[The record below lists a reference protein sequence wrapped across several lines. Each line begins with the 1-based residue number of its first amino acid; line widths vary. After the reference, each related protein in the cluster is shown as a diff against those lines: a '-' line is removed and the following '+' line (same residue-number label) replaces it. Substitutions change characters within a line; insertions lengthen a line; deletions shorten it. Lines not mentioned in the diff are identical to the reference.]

1 MAISQAGLGLIPAGA
16 SEPRSISAAH
26 PPPWPTA
33 YKKLKDDVGV
43 CVVVFEADSAR
54 LLQVDSILQ
63 CGRAL
68 VRVGGDVVAQGNP
81 LGPVG

>member
-1 MAISQAGLGLIPAGA
+1 MIPAGA
-16 SEPRSISAAH
+16 AQPWRVSATH
-26 PPPWPTA
+26 PPPWPAA
-33 YKKLKDDVGV
+33 YKKLEDDVGV
-43 CVVVFEADSAR
+43 CVVVFEVDSAR
-54 LLQVDSILQ
+54 LLQVDGIHQ